1 MEMPRPGPAEL
12 ELAPMPAVRRRAAAG
27 AVERDEH
34 SHYRLAD
41 GSFKLAAGWLIDAC
55 GWRGKSIGQAGV
67 FEKQALVL
75 VNRGPSA
82 DGQGATGGEVMTLAR
97 AIQTSVYE
105 RFGLRLETEPVVL

>member
-1 MEMPRPGPAEL
+1 VSAEQC
-12 ELAPMPAVRRRAAAG
+12 ADIIA
-27 AVERDEH
+27 RDPKVV
-34 SHYRLAD
+34 HYKLAD

-75 VNRGPSA
+75 VNRGPSLEA
-82 DGQGATGGEVMTLAR
+82 PGATGGEVMTLAR
-97 AIQTSVYE
+97 SIQTSVYE